1 MQFGQFAV
9 DYEDRGYNPDRM
21 RKERVAKAQASLKKH
36 GLGAVML
43 FDYDHH
49 RYLGYYSF
57 HQYARRRLG
66 HFVVLVEGEGFPYV
80 PIDHLNG
87 QWEQPRMPWFQGKM
101 VLKTAK
107 ANQLMTGLSDYPD
120 HMVGEMDKIAAEVKA
135 LLMKHGKLGMPCGID
150 IANYNLMEALK
161 RAGVKICDGNVA
173 ICDAQMV
180 KTDDEIHCL
189 KMAGVIGDTAHW
201 EVAKALRPG
210 MTEFEIAGIAANAC
224 YKHGAEELEGPS
236 FVVCTGERSG
246 HGVPNMPTDRR
257 VRPGDLVV
265 IDINGVGFNG
275 YRTCYY
281 RTYCVGDKPTDF
293 QKEVYRASYD
303 GVMALAA
310 CIKPG
315 ITTEDV
321 QREWVKLGDFPGGW
335 GRKTKWPEAGRHYFG
350 TVGHSI
356 GLRSGDPGPTI
367 PGTTAD
373 LGYGF
378 PAVKLQK
385 NMTFAVECGCFTW
398 LGDKWAKDGVKI
410 ENVGMVTDKGFE
422 IFYRAPS
429 KELITCGLPGVY

>member
-1 MQFGQFAV
+1 
-9 DYEDRGYNPDRM
+9 
-21 RKERVAKAQASLKKH
+21 
-36 GLGAVML
+36 
-43 FDYDHH
+43 
-49 RYLGYYSF
+49 
-57 HQYARRRLG
+57 
-66 HFVVLVEGEGFPYV
+66 
-80 PIDHLNG
+80 
-87 QWEQPRMPWFQGKM
+87 M
-101 VLKTAK
+101 VLETAK
-107 ANQLMTGLSDYPD
+107 ANQLMTGLSDHPN

-135 LLMKHGKLGMPCGID
+135 LLVRHGKLDMPCGID
-150 IANYNLMEALK
+150 IANYNLIAAFR
-161 RAGVKICDGNVA
+161 RADIKLSDGNVA

-180 KTDDEIHCL
+180 KTQDEIHCL
-189 KMAGVIGDTAHW
+189 QMAAVIGDAAHS
-201 EVAKALRPG
+201 EVARALRPG

-224 YKHGAEELEGPS
+224 YKYGAEELEGPS

-293 QKEVYRASYD
+293 QKEVYKVALD
-303 GVMALAA
+303 GVTALAA

-321 QREWVKLGDFPGGW
+321 QREWLKLGDFPGGW
-335 GRKTKWPEAGRHYFG
+335 GRKTKWPEPGRHFFG

-367 PGTTAD
+367 PGTTAH

-398 LGDKWAKDGVKI
+398 LGDRWAKDGVKI
-410 ENVGMVTDKGFE
+410 ENVGVVTDKGFE

-429 KELITCGLPGVY
+429 KELIACGLPGVY